1 VKKVVEIWK
10 ETFIILGRYPQM
22 FLPFLLVGIFSGIA
36 LYILYLSPQRPIN
49 LLLAPPIRAFFGEKF
64 LHYPYNLYLLPKLY
78 YYAHI
83 FIGATLGIL
92 MNATACF
99 MLKDIY
105 YKKREPRILA
115 NSFFSLKRYLSL
127 LGIWVIIFFLSYS
140 WLRVMK
146 IKGENSLF
154 FSILSFLGVVFIS
167 TLFIYAIPAIV
178 FEKRKIFS
186 ALGRS
191 LGLFK
196 KFPFLTLFL
205 VFLPSSFYLPVIFL
219 KRNTLFLMKHFF
231 PEIII
236 FVLGIGISVSV
247 VVDLFTATLPAIL
260 FLKEGG
266 KK

>member
-1 VKKVVEIWK
+1 VRKIIEIWK
-10 ETFIILGRYPQM
+10 ETFIILRRYPQI
-22 FLPFLLVGIFSGIA
+22 FLPFLLVGIFSGIT
-36 LYILYLSPQRPIN
+36 LYILYLAPQRPVSF
-49 LLLAPPIRAFFGEKF
+49 LLAPPIRVFFGEKF

-83 FIGATLGIL
+83 LIGATLGIL

-105 YKKREPRILA
+105 YREREPRILA
-115 NSFFSLKRYLSL
+115 NSFLSLKRYFSL
-127 LGIWVIIFFLSYS
+127 LGIWAIIFFLSYF
-140 WLRVMK
+140 WLRLIK
-146 IKGENSLF
+146 IKGENSIS
-154 FSILSFLGVVFIS
+154 FSIFSFLGNVFIS
-167 TLFIYAIPAIV
+167 TLFIYAIPALV

-191 LGLFK
+191 LVLFK

-205 VFLPSSFYLPVIFL
+205 VFIPSSFYLPVIFL
-219 KRNTLFLMKHFF
+219 KRNILFLMEHFS

-247 VVDLFTATLPAIL
+247 VVDLFTTTLPAVL

-266 KK
+266 KR